1 MKDEDFQLDTAE
13 DKNNLLNMFTG
24 MLQCLVFSVIW
35 YTIIVLFIFWI
46 ICYISVFIT
55 FVVRF

>member
-24 MLQCLVFSVIW
+24 MLWCLVF
-35 YTIIVLFIFWI
+35 
-46 ICYISVFIT
+46 
-55 FVVRF
+55 